1 MTTYSCAVF
10 LLKNKS
16 KKVVERAEELGITIK
31 KNTKIIAFSFH
42 SYDEIQLKEISDY
55 LTKKHS
61 DFNGLTPSE
70 VYKERSIYLKKIK
83 ISGGFDHRHISRML
97 LGVRTFKKLIQPD
110 TILAGLQME
119 LIIMKGVKGYDCIQE
134 ITKNDRR
141 VYAIKLGSSIQED
154 ASFIKSNPHWNRET
168 DAFYIGQTA
177 KKREERYMQHM
188 AGIMANRYVRKYG
201 LKPFEK
207 ADSIERLVAELSG
220 EGVSI
225 KDDGL
230 RHYQALYYERK
241 LTLELIKLGYAAYSK

>member
-16 KKVVERAEELGITIK
+16 KKVVKRAEEIGITIK
-31 KNTKIIAFSFH
+31 NNTKIIAFSFH
-42 SYDEIQLKEISDY
+42 SYDEVQLKEMSDY

-61 DFNGLTPSE
+61 DFSELIPSD
-70 VYKERSIYLKKIK
+70 VYKKRSLYLKKIK
-83 ISGGFDHRHISRML
+83 ISGGFDHGHISRML

-110 TILAGLQME
+110 SILAGVQME
-119 LIIMKGVKGYDCIQE
+119 LMIMKGVKGYECIQE

-141 VYAIKLGSSIQED
+141 VYAIKLGNSIKED
-154 ASFIKSNPHWNRET
+154 TSFVKNNPHWNRET
-168 DAFYIGQTA
+168 DAFYVGQTA

-188 AGIMANRYVRKYG
+188 TGIMANRYVRKYG

-207 ADSIERLVAELSG
+207 ADSIERLVSELIG
-220 EGVSI
+220 EGVSM
-225 KDDGL
+225 KDDDL

-241 LTLELIKLGYAAYSK
+241 LTIELRKLGYAAYSK